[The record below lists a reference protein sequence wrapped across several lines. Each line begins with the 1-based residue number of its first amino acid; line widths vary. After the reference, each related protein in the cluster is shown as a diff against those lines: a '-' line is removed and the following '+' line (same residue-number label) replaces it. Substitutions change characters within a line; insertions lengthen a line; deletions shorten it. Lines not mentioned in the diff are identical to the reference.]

1 MPMNASKFLLG
12 GMCGLVAAG
21 TLGLSSVAAAPS
33 VRLGPAVITPRVAG
47 TSAQLSTEYSRNWSG
62 YVSTE
67 TSLNTPRPFTSVQ
80 AEWTERAYGCNG
92 ESPEAAVVW
101 VGLDGWAGNT
111 VEQGGT
117 YQECN
122 GTAQGT
128 HYAWWEM
135 YPTNTITTVFA
146 VRVGDRMLASVTY
159 SPPGHA
165 GVFKIVV
172 TDKTAHRG
180 FTNYE
185 RCQYAAGCPRSSAEW
200 IVERPSY
207 GDEYS
212 ALPQWTP
219 PVAFTHGTARVQTKR
234 KGQSMVARFPSF
246 AVDMVDN
253 AGTADMAIPSPLGGR
268 RPGFTDAWR
277 SYGP

>member
-1 MPMNASKFLLG
+1 MKARKLLLAAL
-12 GMCGLVAAG
+12 CSFIAAG

-33 VRLGPAVITPRVAG
+33 VRLGPAVIARLAAG
-47 TSAQLSTEYSRNWSG
+47 ASASGSTQYSLNWSG

-67 TSLNTPRPFTSVQ
+67 ASLKTPRPFTSVQ
-80 AEWTERAYGCNG
+80 AEWTERAYACNG
-92 ESPEAAVVW
+92 ESPEAAVAW
-101 VGLDGWAGNT
+101 VGLDGWGGST

-135 YPTNTITTVFA
+135 YPTNTITTVFT
-146 VRVGDRMLASVTY
+146 VRVGDRMSASVTY

-165 GVFKIVV
+165 GAFRIVV
-172 TDKTAHRG
+172 TDRTAHRG
-180 FTNYE
+180 FTE
-185 RCQYAAGCPRSSAEW
+185 FEQCQYAGGCQRNSAEW

-207 GDEYS
+207 GDAYS
-212 ALPQWTP
+212 ALPSWTP
-219 PVAFTHGTARVQTKR
+219 QFAFTDGSARVQSKHTR
-234 KGQSMVARFPSF
+234 QSVLATFPSF
-246 AVDMVDN
+246 AVDMVND
-253 AGTADMAIPSPLGGR
+253 ADTQDMATASAVNMK
-268 RPGFTDAWR
+268 RPKLSVVWK